1 MMNRMPL
8 GVGWGD
14 ALDEPIQT
22 ATKKRDHLIKWL
34 NSIEWQDGAGLTFQR
49 LQDCAHHFHPGLD
62 GPGTDAVLMLERGET
77 DKSIL
82 ERCSPFMAAVVPKRL
97 RGESYELK
105 FAKLVLFAILA
116 AYEWEELFEA
126 QEKGLPIARAF
137 EHLYWFERFF
147 GVWFREAAAPP
158 LKRWFQQ
165 KQSASAWR
173 DDVDRFSTEYFKE
186 YPRRLASNCAR
197 AYMQQFGGDKELK
210 RGAPVTM
217 DDVYRH
223 ILATQKK
230 VNSTK

>member
-22 ATKKRDHLIKWL
+22 ATKKRDHLIEWL

-82 ERCSPFMAAVVPKRL
+82 ERSSPFMANLLPKRL
-97 RGESYELK
+97 RGDSHELK
-105 FAKLVLFAILA
+105 FAKLVLFAMLT
-116 AYEWEELFEA
+116 AYECEELFEA
-126 QEKGLPIARAF
+126 QQKGLPISRAF

-147 GVWFREAAAPP
+147 GVWAREAATPP
-158 LKRWFQQ
+158 PKRWFQQ
-165 KQSASAWR
+165 KQSASDWR
-173 DDVDRFSTEYFKE
+173 GDVERFSIDYFKE
-186 YPRRLASNCAR
+186 NPEKAATNCAD
-197 AYMQQFGGDKELK
+197 AYMRKYSGDRTKKGE
-210 RGAPVTM
+210 APVTW
-217 DDVYRH
+217 DLVSRH
-223 ILATQKK
+223 IQRTRKK